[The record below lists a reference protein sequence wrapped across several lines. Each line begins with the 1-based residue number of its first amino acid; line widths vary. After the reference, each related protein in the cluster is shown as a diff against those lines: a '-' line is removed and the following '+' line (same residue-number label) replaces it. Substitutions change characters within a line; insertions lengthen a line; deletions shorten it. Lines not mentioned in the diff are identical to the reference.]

1 MNRIPVAALAA
12 LASLGTASAQ
22 SHYAGVFD
30 DICEAGPDGAPVW
43 ATSARASTSAFDSG
57 GVTAH
62 DLPSVAI
69 LNVLADR
76 LEANDHALLAAQVRQ
91 TIPLIHG

>member
-30 DICEAGPDGAPVW
+30 DICEAGPDGFGSRRPAGDHGHREPFP
-43 ATSARASTSAFDSG
+43 TRFQLRLSPFPPPGR
-57 GVTAH
+57 
-62 DLPSVAI
+62 LP
-69 LNVLADR
+69 
-76 LEANDHALLAAQVRQ
+76 
-91 TIPLIHG
+91 IPTPDCE